1 MNRTETEPNLFV
13 ILGGTGDLAR
23 RKLLPALARLVA
35 AGQLGPRS
43 HVLAVARDRT
53 LADDSFRDLARQAL
67 GEIGV
72 GDRPQAALCSA
83 CLHYQPIGDGTAN
96 DFRVLAERIATLE
109 AEHKLPGNRVFY
121 LALPPGAFPAA
132 VTGLGAAGLN
142 RSPGWTRLV
151 IEKPFGRDLASARKL
166 NTLVHGVFDEHQI
179 YRIDH
184 YLGKET
190 VQNLLV
196 FRFANTLFESLW
208 NRDRIEGVQI
218 TVAEDLGVGERGRY
232 YDNVGA
238 LRDMVQN
245 HMAQLLTLL
254 AMEVPG
260 AYTPSAVRYEKIKVL
275 RAIAPIMSEDVVLGR
290 YGAGQLN
297 GRLVPGYLEEPGI
310 PADSR
315 TETFVAIRL
324 WINSWRWQGVPFYL
338 RTGKRLPRRTT
349 QIALQFHRSPVC
361 LFEELGGTCSD
372 VGDVLVLTLQPD
384 EGFALHVDVKAP
396 GSSFHLQRIP
406 LAFEYR
412 SLFADLPEAY
422 ETLLLD
428 VLRGEQTLFVHA
440 DEVEASWELF
450 DPVLRNPPPLRSYAA
465 GTWGPAAADWLAIPG
480 DPLALG
486 AATQGATAAPGATAG
501 PSNGPQREA

>member
-1 MNRTETEPNLFV
+1 MSRTETEPNLFV

-23 RKLLPALARLVA
+23 RKLLPALARLAA
-35 AGQLGPRS
+35 AGQLGPHS

-53 LADDSFRDLARQAL
+53 LDDRSFRDLARRAL
-67 GEIGV
+67 ADARA
-72 GDRPQAALCSA
+72 GDRPGDALCGA
-83 CLHYQPIGDGTAN
+83 CLHFQSIGDGAAG
-96 DFRVLAERIATLE
+96 DFRALAGRIAALE
-109 AEHKLPGNRVFY
+109 SELKLPGNRIFY
-121 LALPPGAFPAA
+121 LALPPGAFPDA
-132 VTGLGAAGLN
+132 VTHLGAAGLS
-142 RSPGWTRLV
+142 RSSGWTRLV
-151 IEKPFGRDLASARKL
+151 IEKPFGRDLASARTL
-166 NTLVHGVFDEHQI
+166 NTLVHRVFGEHQI

-196 FRFANTLFESLW
+196 FRFANALFESLW
-208 NRDRIEGVQI
+208 NRDRIESAQI
-218 TVAEDLGVGERGRY
+218 TVAEDLGVGGRGRY
-232 YDNVGA
+232 YDNAGA

-260 AYTPSAVRYEKIKVL
+260 AYTPDAVRYEKIKVL
-275 RAIAPIMSEDVVLGR
+275 RAIGPIMPEDVVLGR
-290 YGAGQLN
+290 YVGGRMN
-297 GRLVPGYLEEPGI
+297 GRAVPGYLEEPGI
-310 PADSR
+310 PAESR
-315 TETFVAIRL
+315 TETFVAMRL

-372 VGDVLVLTLQPD
+372 VGNVLVLTLQPD
-384 EGFALHVDVKAP
+384 EGFVLHFDVKAP
-396 GSSFHLQRIP
+396 GASFHLQRIP

-450 DPVLRNPPPLRSYAA
+450 DPILRNPPPLESYAA
-465 GTWGPAAADWLAIPG
+465 GTWGPAAADWLSIPG
-480 DPLALG
+480 DPLSSG
-486 AATQGATAAPGATAG
+486 SSRSEP
-501 PSNGPQREA
+501 